1 VSTADQIL
9 ELIGQPGAGEL
20 AVSPPGEGAGYW
32 AGGPST
38 VYADGE
44 FWLAYR
50 LRRPVDKGRG
60 YANVVARSADGVHFE
75 IVATV
80 TAEQFGSA
88 SLERPALVRTDDGW
102 RLYVSCS
109 TWNSKH
115 WWVESLDAADATD
128 LADGKRTVVLPGDER
143 TAWKDI
149 VVDYDEN
156 GERGGG
162 WHMWACRHPLDGG
175 DDEADRMT
183 TWYASSPDGLE
194 WTMEGQ
200 ALGPTPGSWDARGAR
215 VTSVLEFEGAYTAFY
230 DGRASA
236 VENWYERT
244 GYALGSGPEL
254 FTAAGGPTP
263 AGHTARYLSVAQ
275 PPGGYRFYWEAAR
288 ADGANELRTAYVP
301 RPVSP
306 NQS

>member
-1 VSTADQIL
+1 VTVADQIL

-20 AVSPPGEGAGYW
+20 AVAPPGEGPGYW

-38 VYADGE
+38 LYTDGE

-60 YANVVARSADGVHFE
+60 YANVVARSADGVNFE

-88 SLERPALVRTDDGW
+88 SLERPALVRTEDGGW

-115 WWVESLDAADATD
+115 WWVESLEAADAAD
-128 LADGKRTVVLPGDER
+128 LADGKRTMVLPGDEA

-149 VVDYDEN
+149 VVDHDEQD
-156 GERGGG
+156 GG
-162 WHMWACRHPLDGG
+162 WHLWACRHPLDGG
-175 DDEADRMT
+175 EDEADRMS
-183 TWYASSPDGLE
+183 TWYASSPDGFD
-194 WTMEGQ
+194 WSMEGQ
-200 ALGPTPGSWDARGAR
+200 ALGPTPGSWDGRGAR
-215 VTSVLEFEGAYTAFY
+215 VTSVLELDGAYTAFY

-244 GYALGSGPEL
+244 GYAFGDGPER

-263 AGHTARYLSVAQ
+263 LGHTARYLSVAQ
-275 PPGGYRFYWEAAR
+275 PPDGYRFYWEAAR

-301 RPVSP
+301 RPESP
-306 NQS
+306 SQS

>member
-1 VSTADQIL
+1 VRVADQIL

-38 VYADGE
+38 LYTDGE

-50 LRRPVDKGRG
+50 LRRPVDRGRG

-75 IVATV
+75 VVATV

-88 SLERPALVRTDDGW
+88 SLERPALVRTEDGGW

-115 WWVESLDAADATD
+115 WWVESLDAADAAD
-128 LADGKRTVVLPGDER
+128 LADGKRTVVLPGDDA

-149 VVDYDEN
+149 VVDYDEQD
-156 GERGGG
+156 GA
-162 WHMWACRHPLDGG
+162 WHLWACRHPLDDG
-175 DDEADRMT
+175 DDEADRMS
-183 TWYASSPDGLE
+183 TWYASSPDGIE

-200 ALGPTPGSWDARGAR
+200 ALGPTPGSWDSRGAR
-215 VTSVLEFEGAYTAFY
+215 LTSVLELDGTYTAFY
-230 DGRASA
+230 DGRATA
-236 VENWYERT
+236 AENWYERT
-244 GYALGSGPEL
+244 GYALGAGPDR
-254 FTAAGGPTP
+254 FTASGGPTP
-263 AGHTARYLSVAQ
+263 LGHTARYLSVAQ
-275 PPGGYRFYWEAAR
+275 PPDGYRFYWEAAR

-306 NQS
+306 SQS